1 MKGRFAH
8 TYQRGSE
15 EFSRVLGFSDGVI
28 AIAITLLVLN
38 IDLPIPSGEQAASQA
53 DIVALLASR
62 ADQLLA
68 FLVSFV
74 ILAYGWMGHHRLLAN
89 LERLDGPF
97 LAWNFGYLLL
107 TVLVPLQ
114 SQLIG
119 LYGDNRQ
126 ALALYSVG
134 FALLFGW
141 DLLGLRLAWWRRL
154 TRHGPSRRQRWHFSL
169 AKLIPVVVFLLV
181 PPAIDWV
188 GMQTASWLWL
198 AVWPLETLL
207 DLLLPPPSLRP
218 GPTP

>member
-1 MKGRFAH
+1 MTGRS
-8 TYQRGSE
+8 TPIYPRGSE
-15 EFSRVLGFSDGVI
+15 EFARVLGFSDGVI

-38 IDLPIPSGEQAASQA
+38 IDLPIPSGVLAARQA
-53 DIVALLASR
+53 DIVALLAGR

-107 TVLVPLQ
+107 AVLVPLQ
-114 SQLIG
+114 AQLIG

-154 TRHGPSRRQRWHFSL
+154 ARHRPSRRQRWHFSL

-188 GMQTASWLWL
+188 GMQAASWLWL
-198 AVWPLETLL
+198 AIWPLEKLL
-207 DLLLPPPSLRP
+207 DLLLPPSQRAQPSA
-218 GPTP
+218 